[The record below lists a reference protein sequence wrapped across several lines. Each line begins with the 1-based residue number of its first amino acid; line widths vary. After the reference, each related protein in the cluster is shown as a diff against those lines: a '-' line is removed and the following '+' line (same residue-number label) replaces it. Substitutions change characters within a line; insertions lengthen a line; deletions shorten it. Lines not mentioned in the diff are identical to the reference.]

1 MVTQREFCPR
11 VGDGMPCVS
20 PMCIWSPSS
29 KQRQTITYGPVS
41 AIQLGLIHFVS
52 SSLYCSA
59 VCSGSELC
67 FRFVLLIMLPYQFP
81 CTRVWSN
88 KTRNKLRAWQLLSSR
103 KGTAILRNAGNCLHG
118 ESWAIP
124 LRGPAM
130 LQFSRSFLIFS
141 IICLVEDKHFRRRT
155 TFIANTMCR

>member
-1 MVTQREFCPR
+1 MPR
-11 VGDGMPCVS
+11 VS
-20 PMCIWSPSS
+20 PVCIWSPSS

-41 AIQLGLIHFVS
+41 AIQLDLIHLVS

-67 FRFVLLIMLPYQFP
+67 FRFVLLIMLPYRFP

-88 KTRNKLRAWQLLSSR
+88 IKTRNKFRAWQLLSSR
-103 KGTAILRNAGNCLHG
+103 KGTAILRNAGNYLHG
-118 ESWAIP
+118 ESWETP
-124 LRGPAM
+124 LRGPEM
-130 LQFSRSFLIFS
+130 LQFSRSFLVFR

-155 TFIANTMCR
+155 TCIANKMYR